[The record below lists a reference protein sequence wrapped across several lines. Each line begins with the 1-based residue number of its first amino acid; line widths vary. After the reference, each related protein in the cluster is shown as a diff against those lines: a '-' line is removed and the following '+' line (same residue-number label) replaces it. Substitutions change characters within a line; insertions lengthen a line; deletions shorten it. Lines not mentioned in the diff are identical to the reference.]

1 MRRPQKLIIDKK
13 LMHGWAECQPPMGVA
28 CLQDRVVL
36 SLVMCPT
43 AAQCRRLAAWLV
55 KAADWIEVKE
65 VGDED

>member
-1 MRRPQKLIIDKK
+1 
-13 LMHGWAECQPPMGVA
+13 MGVA

>member
-1 MRRPQKLIIDKK
+1 
-13 LMHGWAECQPPMGVA
+13 MGVA

-55 KAADWIEVKE
+55 KAADWIEAKE
-65 VGDED
+65 VGRE